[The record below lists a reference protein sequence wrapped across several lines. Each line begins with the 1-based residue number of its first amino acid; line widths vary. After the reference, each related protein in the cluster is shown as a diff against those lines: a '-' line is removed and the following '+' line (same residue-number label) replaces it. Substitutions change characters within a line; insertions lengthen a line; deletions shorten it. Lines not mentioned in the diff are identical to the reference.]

1 MEGRKAEGGVEKV
14 KGGTKMKEAKKEFG
28 GPITMVWATGAG
40 GNGGCIQNGI
50 MCKSD
55 HMSMDEYQRLAQRT
69 SNTKAESGKLE
80 NGILGMCGE
89 AGECADIVKKYFFQ
103 MHELD
108 REKLAEELG
117 DVLWYVAETAQG
129 LDMTLEEVARGNLR
143 KLEKRYPEGFDP
155 ERSINRE
162 E

>member
-1 MEGRKAEGGVEKV
+1 M
-14 KGGTKMKEAKKEFG
+14 TL
-28 GPITMVWATGAG
+28 
-40 GNGGCIQNGI
+40 N
-50 MCKSD
+50 
-55 HMSMDEYQRLAQRT
+55 EYQYFAQRT
-69 SNTKAESGKLE
+69 SNTKTASGKLE

-108 REKLAEELG
+108 REEVAEELG

-129 LDMTLEEVARGNLR
+129 LGMTLEEVARRNLR
-143 KLEKRYPEGFDP
+143 KLEKRYPAGFDP